1 MKVSGF
7 TICKNIVKFDYPIV
21 EAIRSAL
28 PLVDEFVVN
37 VGRSDD
43 GTLDLIRSIG
53 SEKIRIVES
62 VWDDVRGEGGAI
74 FAKQTNLALSHCTG
88 EWGLYLQADEVLH
101 EKDLPALRA
110 TMEDLLPKT
119 EVLGLM
125 FQYFHFFGDYWAV
138 NPWGYH
144 REIRII
150 RNNGAVESWGDGS
163 SFSRT
168 QDGVWLK
175 SKANPAGRVMPSGG
189 TIYHYGYVKQ
199 PKALLEK
206 LRYQVGQHLGNRP
219 PEELLQA
226 FRVQGLSAEQH
237 EKLWDYEE
245 FPFEKYD
252 IMKEF
257 RGPHPAVMADRIARF
272 PRLKRRRNRWLNWKF
287 YQEVLRHGFK
297 G

>member
-1 MKVSGF
+1 M
-7 TICKNIVKFDYPIV
+7 

-28 PLVDEFVVN
+28 PMVKEFVVN

-43 GTLDLIRSIG
+43 DTLDLIRSIG
-53 SEKIRIVES
+53 SEKIRIVLS

-125 FQYFHFFGDYWAV
+125 FQYFHFFGDHWAV

-150 RNNGAVESWGDGS
+150 RNNGAVESWGGRQQF
-163 SFSRT
+163 FSYTRRGLAEE
-168 QDGVWLK
+168 Q
-175 SKANPAGRVMPSGG
+175 SQPRAGEALRGYDLPLRV
-189 TIYHYGYVKQ
+189 TAVKNT
-199 PKALLEK
+199 L
-206 LRYQVGQHLGNRP
+206 
-219 PEELLQA
+219 
-226 FRVQGLSAEQH
+226 
-237 EKLWDYEE
+237 
-245 FPFEKYD
+245 
-252 IMKEF
+252 
-257 RGPHPAVMADRIARF
+257 
-272 PRLKRRRNRWLNWKF
+272 RRNLNH
-287 YQEVLRHGFK
+287 QLINRLVL
-297 G
+297 